1 MSVFSLYHWYVKLE
15 LLAPAVGE
23 FVKLAVNVVALPAQ
37 ITILLGVKVP
47 FNNGWLGK
55 GCSFTVANTTLL
67 VQPSAFNTVT
77 EYVPAFN
84 PLNIVLVW

>member
-23 FVKLAVNVVALPAQ
+23 FVKLAVKVVALPAQ

-47 FNNGWLGK
+47 FNNGWLGR
-55 GCSFTVANTTLL
+55 GCGFTVATTALL
-67 VQPSAFNTVT
+67 VQPSAFKTVT

-84 PLNIVLVW
+84 PLKIELVW